1 MIDHVDSEKQ
11 LYSRGLNYINEV
23 KRLSGFIRFKDSF
36 SYIHTDL
43 KQLHYSLVTVDLVF
57 VLRPH

>member
-1 MIDHVDSEKQ
+1 MIDHVDSKKA

-23 KRLSGFIRFKDSF
+23 KRLSEFTRFKGSF

-43 KQLHYSLVTVDLVF
+43 KQLHYSFVTVDLIF